1 MDSYDA
7 NIHAKLLA
15 LDKVL
20 HVLLEDKVI
29 LERFEEIKTFI
40 ALGGEADDTQKIIS
54 GLYQAVNDVASYI
67 DSNRY
72 QLNNFHMYMKEFM
85 QLQHDHAFGFCNG
98 SEYQSRID
106 QIKMDIDNLYF
117 T

>member
-1 MDSYDA
+1 MIYDDQVYK
-7 NIHAKLLA
+7 KLQTI
-15 LDKVL
+15 DKVL
-20 HVLLEDKVI
+20 HLLLEDPVVQ
-29 LERFEEIKTFI
+29 ERFKEVATFEK
-40 ALGGEADDTQKIIS
+40 LGGEVEDVTNLTA
-54 GLYQAVNDVASYI
+54 LMYQALNDVSGYI
-67 DSNRY
+67 DGNRY
-72 QLNNFHMYMKEFM
+72 SISNFHMYMKEFM